1 MLDKTLEYIN
11 YNILVLL
18 FALGLSLDNALLWR
32 RRIIGFTGAVML
44 TILVGNLLKI
54 LYLLQLPYHILAIP
68 GL

>member
-18 FALGLSLDNALLWR
+18 FALGLSLDSALIWR
-32 RRIIGFTGAVML
+32 RRIIGFTVAIML
-44 TILVGNLLKI
+44 TILVGNLIKI

-68 GL
+68 TL

>member
-18 FALGLSLDNALLWR
+18 FALGLSLDNALIWR
-32 RRIIGFTGAVML
+32 RRIIGFTAVIML
-44 TILVGNLLKI
+44 TILVGNLIKI